1 MKTKTIYV
9 ECAGAIVFN
18 NKKEIAIVNQNHDS
32 WSLPKGHIDQ
42 GESKLEAAKRE
53 LYEETGIKNANF
65 IHPIGNYGRYRIG
78 LDGENDKSE
87 YKTIY
92 MFLFSSDQI
101 ILQPIDPNNPEARWI
116 EYNKVQKYLTH
127 PKDNEFYTNSI
138 PLWINL

>member
-87 YKTIY
+87 YKMIY
-92 MFLFSSDQI
+92 MFFFFTCKFTHNYFLTKHE
-101 ILQPIDPNNPEARWI
+101 LHNNLI
-116 EYNKVQKYLTH
+116 E
-127 PKDNEFYTNSI
+127 
-138 PLWINL
+138 PLWGESQLTLSL